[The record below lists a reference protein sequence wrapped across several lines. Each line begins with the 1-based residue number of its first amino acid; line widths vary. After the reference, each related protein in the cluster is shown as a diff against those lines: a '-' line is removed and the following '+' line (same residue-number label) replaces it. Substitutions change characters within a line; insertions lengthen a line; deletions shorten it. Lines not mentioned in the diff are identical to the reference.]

1 MEVDGCRKLKL
12 IFSPNIF
19 SYGADPLEI
28 ISLFLSSKLEN
39 FLKTYH
45 CRVEIFE
52 TFNKDPVLVYL
63 FLAPLRK
70 PLRFTG
76 SMWNFITPS
85 SATLS

>member
-28 ISLFLSSKLEN
+28 IAVFLSSKSEN

-52 TFNKDPVLVYL
+52 TFNKDPGLVYL
-63 FLAPLRK
+63 FLASVRK
-70 PLRFTG
+70 PLRVTG
-76 SMWNFITPS
+76 SMWNVITPS